1 MKSKTFSKLGPQ
13 EQRDLIAGRVE
24 ATVSNFLYYDRKD
37 DEELG
42 TDDLEEAI
50 HEGVLSVED
59 IVEFFKA
66 ELEHNL
72 S

>member
-1 MKSKTFSKLGPQ
+1 MKSKTFSKLEPQ
-13 EQRDLIAGRVE
+13 EQRDLIAGVVQ
-24 ATVSNFLYYDRKD
+24 ATVSNFLYYDRKE
-37 DEELG
+37 DEDLG